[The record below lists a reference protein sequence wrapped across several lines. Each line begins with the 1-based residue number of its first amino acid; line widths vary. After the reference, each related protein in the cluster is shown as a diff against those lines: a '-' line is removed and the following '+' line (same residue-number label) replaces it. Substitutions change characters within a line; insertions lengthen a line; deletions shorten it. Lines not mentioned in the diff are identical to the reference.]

1 MRNECLSPQR
11 IKSFIVE
18 INKLRHLKSVRRV
31 ESSVRRVCVHGE
43 QERERVK
50 RGQFLRQS
58 RHCIYFS
65 ATHYEVLGE
74 LDSIM
79 FELQASF
86 FLLSSAVDE
95 GLPNCV
101 CVLTRPTFLG
111 RERERAVTLCGSH
124 FGGWWRSACVC
135 CERSILGWPE
145 RIEFESNSYLK

>member
-1 MRNECLSPQR
+1 MRNECLSSQR

-86 FLLSSAVDE
+86 FPLLSSSGRGFCRIAFVFW
-95 GLPNCV
+95 LPMF
-101 CVLTRPTFLG
+101 RGG
-111 RERERAVTLCGSH
+111 RFTLCGSH
-124 FGGWWRSACVC
+124 FGGWWKCVC
-135 CERSILGWPE
+135 ALCERAALGWPE
-145 RIEFESNSYLK
+145 RIDFESNGYLK